1 MTLATRIWTLT
12 LTSRV
17 DPCRGPAIAAFDGMP
32 SFEDRTPPIEP
43 AKSRSSSA
51 HIPAIGTRI
60 GDGRYE
66 VMEVL
71 GEGGM
76 STVLGAFDREL
87 ERPVA
92 IKVLHDD
99 GGRAALL
106 DEGRMLAAAQSG
118 DVVAVFALHLDAVPP
133 FLVMERVY
141 GVSLDKMLDER
152 TIPFGERMQ
161 LLSRIAKALDVLH
174 AHGIAHGDVKAGN
187 VLVDRD
193 GTIKLADLGIMPLLR
208 RASSGDVLGT
218 PRYMPPE
225 RARGLAVPDE
235 LHLRG
240 DVYSFAVLAFIV
252 LAGRPPFMEEDPHDL
267 LRLHASAPPPLLS
280 TVCDLSPAFDA
291 VIAAGLAKDP
301 LERPTTAGVLMRA
314 LERAIHGV
322 DGQGHPHRVL
332 IVDDDDGHRE
342 LNRTVLA
349 AAFGGAILESA
360 RDGTEALAR
369 ITEKPPRLLVVDL
382 SMPGMSGIT
391 LLERAV
397 AVAPDMQAIVLTGEG
412 SGKERQTAAAL
423 GVHHFLIK
431 PVEHA
436 ELARCVAECFDDV
449 PDHVRA
455 TS

>member
-1 MTLATRIWTLT
+1 M
-12 LTSRV
+12 SSS
-17 DPCRGPAIAAFDGMP
+17 
-32 SFEDRTPPIEP
+32 SFEDHTPSLEP
-43 AKSRSSSA
+43 PKIRSSA
-51 HIPAIGTRI
+51 HVPAVGTRMA
-60 GDGRYE
+60 DGRYE

-92 IKVLHDD
+92 IKILHDH

-141 GVSLDKMLDER
+141 GVSLDKLLDER
-152 TIPFGERMQ
+152 PVPFDEGMR

-174 AHGIAHGDVKAGN
+174 ARGIAHGDVKAGN
-187 VLVDRD
+187 VLVDAS
-193 GTIKLADLGIMPLLR
+193 GAIKLADLGILPLLR

-218 PRYMPPE
+218 PRYIPPE
-225 RARGLAVPDE
+225 RARGLVVPEE

-252 LAGRPPFMEEDPHDL
+252 LSGRPPFLEQDAHDL
-267 LRLHASAPPPLLS
+267 LRLHASEIPPRLS

-291 VIAAGLAKDP
+291 AIASGLAKDP
-301 LERPTTAGVLMRA
+301 RERPTSAGELMHA
-314 LERAIHGV
+314 LEQAIRGV
-322 DGQGHPHRVL
+322 DGRGHPQRVL
-332 IVDDDDGHRE
+332 IVDDDADHRE
-342 LNRTVLA
+342 LHRSVLA
-349 AAFGGAILESA
+349 AEFCGAILESA
-360 RDGTEALAR
+360 RDGEEALAR
-369 ITEKPPRLLVVDL
+369 ITEEPPRVLVVDL
-382 SMPGMSGIT
+382 AMPGMSGIA
-391 LLERAV
+391 LLERALS
-397 AVAPDMQAIVLTGEG
+397 VAPGMRAIVVTGQG

-431 PVEHA
+431 PVEPA
-436 ELARCVAECFDDV
+436 ELTRCVAECFDAG
-449 PDHVRA
+449 PDHAEAA
-455 TS
+455 TAT